1 MSKEICGGTQRG
13 QPDGAL
19 EIIEHYNGVWKI
31 FREIRLVSRGSIMS
45 AIGRNGLDTLA
56 SSRFISDTIGSELVA
71 IE

>member
-1 MSKEICGGTQRG
+1 M
-13 QPDGAL
+13 L
-19 EIIEHYNGVWKI
+19 
-31 FREIRLVSRGSIMS
+31 